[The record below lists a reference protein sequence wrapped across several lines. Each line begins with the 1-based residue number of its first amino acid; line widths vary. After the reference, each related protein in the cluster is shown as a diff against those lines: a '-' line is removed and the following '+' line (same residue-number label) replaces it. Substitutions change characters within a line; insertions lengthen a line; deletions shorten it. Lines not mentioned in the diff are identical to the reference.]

1 MANQD
6 FNLTDFDP
14 PTRHAKIQIFA
25 NKIPANTNFCEYNRV
40 ITQIFANKNKAD
52 DVDAI
57 IYAE

>member
-25 NKIPANTNFCEYNRV
+25 NK
-40 ITQIFANKNKAD
+40 NKAD